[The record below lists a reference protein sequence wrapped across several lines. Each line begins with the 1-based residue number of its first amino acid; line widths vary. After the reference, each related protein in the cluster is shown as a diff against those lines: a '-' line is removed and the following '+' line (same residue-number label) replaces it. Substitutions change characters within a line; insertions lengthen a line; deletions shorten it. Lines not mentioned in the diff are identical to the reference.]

1 VSYLDVFEYLYTKII
16 AAKIPTTAKTI
27 HNNIISLRYTKIK
40 SSVEKILSLEFFL
53 VLKVYD

>member
-16 AAKIPTTAKTI
+16 AAKIPIAAKTI

-40 SSVEKILSLEFFL
+40 ST
-53 VLKVYD
+53 DN